1 VSIKDII
8 KLLLKRKSLLNIKK
22 LEKMTPE
29 EAEKYILED
38 ILGQLQGTKKGLLS
52 DAFDKLSKVEDKLD
66 AKSKEEVER
75 MKKELLKKLIGE
87 KE

>member
-1 VSIKDII
+1 MSIKDII